1 MYDPDRIAEI
11 LRSSKERVAAS
22 RELTRN
28 FAKALKGT
36 QAALSTSFETLDASG
51 ALVEKS
57 GYYNVAR
64 LRLRRVISGEGAGKT
79 GGQRDS
85 E

>member
-1 MYDPDRIAEI
+1 MYDADRISEI

-28 FAKALKGT
+28 LTTALTGT
-36 QAALSTSFETLDASG
+36 QAALSKSFETLDASG

-57 GYYNVAR
+57 GYYNRAR
-64 LRLRRVISGEGAGKT
+64 LRLRRVTGSGADRT
-79 GGQRDS
+79 GGRRES